1 MSDNNL
7 PRIFVIGNEKGGAG
21 KTTFSM
27 HIIIG
32 LMDRGYKVASIDTD
46 CRQKSLTS
54 YIDNRH
60 KYNKDNSSHLVDM
73 PEHFHMQESRKSDLN
88 EKEAEEAAEFE
99 KVLEAARQNADIVV
113 IDTPG
118 SYTNLSRV
126 AHSYADTVI
135 TPVNDSFIDLDVV
148 AKIEGKASGDADNID
163 VNRPSIYSEM
173 LWQQRMERAS
183 RDQGQIDWVLVRN
196 RLSSIDARNKRKVHD
211 AIADMQKRLSFRVAP
226 GLSER
231 VIFRELFPYGLTLLD
246 LTKANF
252 QKTFSISHV
261 AARQEVRDFLDFL
274 GMNNK

>member
-1 MSDNNL
+1 M
-7 PRIFVIGNEKGGAG
+7 
-21 KTTFSM
+21 
-27 HIIIG
+27 
-32 LMDRGYKVASIDTD
+32 
-46 CRQKSLTS
+46 
-54 YIDNRH
+54 
-60 KYNKDNSSHLVDM
+60 
-73 PEHFHMQESRKSDLN
+73 LN
-88 EKEAEEAAEFE
+88 EKEAEEPAQFE
-99 KVLEAARQNADIVV
+99 KVLESARQNADIVV

-126 AHSYADTVI
+126 AHSYADIVI

-148 AKIEGKASGDADNID
+148 AKIEGKISGDSDNIE

-211 AIADMQKRLSFRVAP
+211 VISDMQKRLAFRVAP

-252 QKTFSISHV
+252 HKTFSISHV

-274 GMNNK
+274 EVNTKKSSFLQ